1 MNYSSLDD
9 NFEADIDIFHH
20 YSGVVNAY
28 FSCVYYRLNIVL
40 PSANHSIFRRIGLF
54 FILQSVVG
62 AICAC
67 GYFVLNEARSSN
79 QKIPDFL
86 CWATCKV
93 SFLLLHE
100 TFLLYAFG
108 TVACLWGFCMFVVIA
123 GMIARV
129 LKELRGGMQKA
140 STTTRMYQ
148 KRAIIS
154 LVFQGTIPSIFYVL
168 PALVEALLYLITLI
182 QGLETAALNSLM
194 SSASAIA
201 FSLITAHTVA
211 HSITVVACSPA
222 YKKTIR
228 RLVVES
234 INVIRGRSSV
244 DRIRTRQSL
253 QVSRFDYS
261 RY

>member
-1 MNYSSLDD
+1 MLIINIRFLYSNSIIAKYLD
-9 NFEADIDIFHH
+9 IVIFTAIEFFLFG
-20 YSGVVNAY
+20 GVVNAY

-140 STTTRMYQ
+140 STTTRMAQ
-148 KRAIIS
+148 
-154 LVFQGTIPSIFYVL
+154 
-168 PALVEALLYLITLI
+168 
-182 QGLETAALNSLM
+182 
-194 SSASAIA
+194 
-201 FSLITAHTVA
+201 
-211 HSITVVACSPA
+211 SPA
-222 YKKTIR
+222 YSTYCQR
-228 RLVVES
+228 
-234 INVIRGRSSV
+234 
-244 DRIRTRQSL
+244 
-253 QVSRFDYS
+253 
-261 RY
+261 